1 VNEATESQ
9 TTEGR
14 VAYDSALEHMLRA
27 YRRTQSKDRGIHSYQ
42 VFHDETL
49 RELVKSKPRYPE
61 SLEDVHRFGPK
72 TIGAHGKQV
81 LRVIDEWADV
91 RWDSE
96 EQGEFLSFDASVFE
110 ETLGNSSWTKILSQ
124 LYLSFSQGRPRVTS
138 KDLVVRSGCSEETV
152 RRALVEMEE
161 AGMILRGGRGEGH
174 MLDSAKERIENLILA
189 LERIEG
195 KGRREEIM
203 HLINHLNVKDAKDR
217 ESEIDAGL
225 LNLVDGDPASVQ
237 GYLEDPFEANIWA
250 ANHLLGLLG
259 TYQQTS
265 DRTSQVISRFSTGN
279 DAENWRELLRPDAAV
294 RLPGGELLCI
304 EAALP
309 LTAFRELIAIPKDEK
324 KAIAEGESYF
334 LGRLKYTIRT
344 TCERYVRPDDGTANY
359 CFLYIP
365 SEEIFSYISSN
376 HPDLERWAMDLH
388 VLITGPAGYGTKNL
402 IALLE
407 IETIYG
413 ELTEHYD
420 SRRAPGI
427 DIAEFDKKEVL
438 GEKEKKISELYHK
451 ISNQEREIEI
461 AMESALAEMEERFK
475 EGASRKRMASQQ
487 SQIII
492 LQALVELHERKKSKY
507 IPRSELMA
515 EAETMGLKR
524 SNSRFSQILSSLEED
539 GLIGRKSLQDLE
551 LGSIGV
557 TLKPKSQN
565 ERLMP
570 RFWKKRIAEL
580 FDDEGNFHF
589 ES

>member
-1 VNEATESQ
+1 MNEATESQ

-27 YRRTQSKDRGIHSYQ
+27 YRRTQSKEWGIPSYQ

-91 RWDSE
+91 RWGSE
-96 EQGEFLSFDASVFE
+96 EQGEVLSFDATVFE

-250 ANHLLGLLG
+250 ENHLLGLLG

-304 EAALP
+304 EVALP

-324 KAIAEGESYF
+324 KAIAKGESYF
-334 LGRLKYTIRT
+334 LGRLKYAIRT

-376 HPDLERWAMDLH
+376 HPDLLRWAMDLH
-388 VLITGPAGYGTKNL
+388 VLITGPAGETDYPL

-413 ELTEHYD
+413 GLTEHYD
-420 SRRAPGI
+420 RRAEEI
-427 DIAEFDKKEVL
+427 EDLRKDVD
-438 GEKEKKISELYHK
+438 GEKEKKISELFHK
-451 ISNQEREIEI
+451 ISNQEREIEK
-461 AMESALAEMEERFK
+461 AEFLDYVQERFK
-475 EGASRKRMASQQ
+475 EGASRKRMTSQQ

-492 LQALVELHERKKSKY
+492 LQALVELHKKRKSKY

-565 ERLMP
+565 ERHMP

>member
-1 VNEATESQ
+1 MNEATESQ

-110 ETLGNSSWTKILSQ
+110 ATLGNSSWTKILSQ
-124 LYLSFSQGRPRVTS
+124 LYLSFSHGRPRVTS

-250 ANHLLGLLG
+250 ENHLLRLLG

-265 DRTSQVISRFSTGN
+265 DRTPQVISRFSTGN

-334 LGRLKYTIRT
+334 WGRLKYTIRT
-344 TCERYVRPDDGTANY
+344 TCERFVRPDLKTANY
-359 CFLYIP
+359 CLLYIP

-376 HPDLERWAMDLH
+376 QIGLLEWAHQEFNVILA
-388 VLITGPAGYGTKNL
+388 GPSNL
-402 IALLE
+402 IASFQFEEEMGILE
-407 IETIYG
+407 YAIAKMGEG
-413 ELTEHYD
+413 ELWTTEKNLVEHLE
-420 SRRAPGI
+420 SI
-427 DIAEFDKKEVL
+427 DMYKGDEMFLFDAKSVEQGEYKLSKNEFFNKIKAFAEL
-438 GEKEKKISELYHK
+438 S
-451 ISNQEREIEI
+451 
-461 AMESALAEMEERFK
+461 
-475 EGASRKRMASQQ
+475 SRKRMTSQQ

-515 EAETMGLKR
+515 EAETIGLKR